1 VIDAMTEKKKEEEH
15 IVDRRASARM
25 GGADA
30 PGEATVEETPVEVE
44 DIETLKARL
53 EDEKSKAESYLANW
67 QRAAADYQNLKRR
80 AEKEREEYGR
90 LATAALVINIL
101 PLLDDLERAL
111 MSVDIRLAGLTWV
124 DGIRLIYRKFQ
135 AVLEA
140 AGVSEIKAEGET
152 FDPNLHEA
160 VMYGEGEEGKV
171 VAEVQK
177 GYRLGDRVIRP
188 AMVVVGRKA
197 EQGTGDTGHGT
208 GDTEHGETPEAG
220 EEQSP

>member
-1 VIDAMTEKKKEEEH
+1 MTEKKREEEP
-15 IVDRRASARM
+15 IVDRRAASRM
-25 GGADA
+25 GGDDA
-30 PGEATVEETPVEVE
+30 PGEAAVEETPVEAE
-44 DIETLKARL
+44 DIGTVKARI
-53 EDEKSKAESYLANW
+53 EEEKSKAESYLANW

-111 MSVDIRLAGLTWV
+111 TSVDIRLAGLTWV

-135 AVLEA
+135 AVLEV

-152 FDPNLHEA
+152 FDPNVHEA

-171 VAEVQK
+171 VSEVQK

-188 AMVVVGRKA
+188 AMVVVGKKTEGA
-197 EQGTGDTGHGT
+197 E
-208 GDTEHGETPEAG
+208 GEKPEAG
-220 EEQSP
+220 EGNPAG

>member
-1 VIDAMTEKKKEEEH
+1 MTEKKKEEEP
-15 IVDRRASARM
+15 IVDRRASSRM
-25 GGADA
+25 GGDDA
-30 PGEATVEETPVEVE
+30 PGEPAVEETPVEAE

-53 EDEKSKAESYLANW
+53 EEERSKAESYLANW

-90 LATAALVINIL
+90 LAAAALVISIL

-171 VAEVQK
+171 VSEVQK

-188 AMVVVGRKA
+188 AMVVVGKKT
-197 EQGTGDTGHGT
+197 EETQGEG
-208 GDTEHGETPEAG
+208 PEAG
-220 EEQSP
+220 ESP